1 VDFVAQIIELR
12 IRPRAV
18 KAEKAAEKAKARS
31 SSVHF
36 DLPDM
41 HFAEREKM
49 NAVVTREALEVA
61 KKVRY
66 DALFNSLDYMTEY
79 FTNLMTLYL
88 IVKAEIAKQ
97 KLELSTGTKVTRRK
111 ARNIPNCCR

>member
-1 VDFVAQIIELR
+1 MDFVAQIIELR

-66 DALFNSLDYMTEY
+66 ALFNSLDYMTEY
-79 FTNLMTLYL
+79 LWEFNDIIFNDYL
-88 IVKAEIAKQ
+88 S
-97 KLELSTGTKVTRRK
+97 LL
-111 ARNIPNCCR
+111 

>member
-1 VDFVAQIIELR
+1 MDFVAQIIELR

-88 IVKAEIAKQ
+88 MIINTPCP
-97 KLELSTGTKVTRRK
+97 LSLL
-111 ARNIPNCCR
+111 